1 MSKLFTKTFAFAL
14 FAIFMVNTLAWSV
27 DTRRVSHDL
36 EHSREFA
43 HAASQTVPVHEHE
56 HEHERATTVLDDDDV
71 PSVMEHQ
78 LLHAVDHFQLFP
90 STLSYALPLSLTEAI
105 CPHFISHR
113 LPMAALAPPFRPP
126 RINTSL
132 V

>member
-14 FAIFMVNTLAWSV
+14 FAIFMVNTLVWSV
-27 DTRRVSHDL
+27 NTRRVSHDL

-43 HAASQTVPVHEHE
+43 HAASENELVHEHD
-56 HEHERATTVLDDDDV
+56 HDYERATVVLDEADV

-90 STLSYALPLSLTEAI
+90 STLSHVLPLALSEII
-105 CPHFISHR
+105 CAHFISYL
-113 LPMAALAPPFRPP
+113 LPAAALAPPFRPP
-126 RINTSL
+126 RVNSSL

>member
-43 HAASQTVPVHEHE
+43 DAASENELVHD
-56 HEHERATTVLDDDDV
+56 HERATVVLDEADV

-90 STLSYALPLSLTEAI
+90 STLSHVLPLALSEII
-105 CPHFISHR
+105 CTHFISYL
-113 LPMAALAPPFRPP
+113 LPAAALAPPFRPP
-126 RINTSL
+126 RFKTSL